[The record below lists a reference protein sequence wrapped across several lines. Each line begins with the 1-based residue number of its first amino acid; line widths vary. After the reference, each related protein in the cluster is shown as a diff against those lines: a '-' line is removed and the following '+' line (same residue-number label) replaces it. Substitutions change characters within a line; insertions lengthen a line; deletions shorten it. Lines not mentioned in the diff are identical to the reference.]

1 MSSSPINPFVAP
13 ADMRD
18 IRAVRETVEREARIA
33 ELRAQDSALFRAELR
48 SRMDRVETE
57 LLAAA
62 RDRATMLRHLEKLV
76 VIPATERA
84 TLAPE
89 DATLAPED
97 ATWEARLGAWL
108 ARPATTRALLYGLA
122 MAGIGATLSGCLA
135 QPLARALLLGSP

>member
-48 SRMDRVETE
+48 SRVGHIEAE

-89 DATLAPED
+89 DAT
-97 ATWEARLGAWL
+97 WEARLGAWL

-122 MAGIGATLSGCLA
+122 VAGIGATLSGCLA
-135 QPLARALLLGSP
+135 QPLARAVLGAL

>member
-57 LLAAA
+57 LLAAS
-62 RDRATMLRHLEKLV
+62 RDRATMLRHLEALV
-76 VIPATERA
+76 VVPATERA

-89 DATLAPED
+89 EL
-97 ATWEARLGAWL
+97 TWEARLGAWL

-122 MAGIGATLSGCLA
+122 VAGIGATLSGCLA
-135 QPLARALLLGSP
+135 QPLARAVLGAL

>member
-1 MSSSPINPFVAP
+1 MTSPFNGPAAP

-18 IRAVRETVEREARIA
+18 IRAIRETLERAVLIGD
-33 ELRAQDSALFRAELR
+33 LREQNAALFRAELR
-48 SRMDRVETE
+48 AHVLRTEAE

-76 VIPATERA
+76 VVPATERV

-89 DATLAPED
+89 G

-122 MAGIGATLSGCLA
+122 VAGIGATLSGCLA
-135 QPLARALLLGSP
+135 QPLARAVLGAL